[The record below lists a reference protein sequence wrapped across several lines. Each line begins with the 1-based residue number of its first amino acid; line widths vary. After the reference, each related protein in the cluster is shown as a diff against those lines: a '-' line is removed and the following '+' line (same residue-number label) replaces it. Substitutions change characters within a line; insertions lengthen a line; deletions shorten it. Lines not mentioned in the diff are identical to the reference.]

1 MQPQLSADD
10 ILLGNVTWNKTVQ
23 NSSMIHLDAMMKKL
37 WSELA
42 AKLTAEPAT
51 EVELW
56 DFDEVTTTP
65 STKAV
70 HDTRAEDLVR
80 TN

>member
-1 MQPQLSADD
+1 
-10 ILLGNVTWNKTVQ
+10 
-23 NSSMIHLDAMMKKL
+23 MIHLDAMMKKL

-42 AKLTAEPAT
+42 AKLTAEPAM

>member
-1 MQPQLSADD
+1 M
-10 ILLGNVTWNKTVQ
+10 V
-23 NSSMIHLDAMMKKL
+23 HLDAMMKKL

-42 AKLTAEPAT
+42 AKLTADPVT
-51 EVELW
+51 EVELC

-70 HDTRAEDLVR
+70 HDTTADDFVR